1 MRIMRFMEPRG
12 PRWRNAG
19 IFMVAVILGVG
30 YVIMRSYAAGPA
42 ATYIMSGASLGNG
55 ATVVAQ
61 ASAIGGSM
69 VQFGPAAS
77 PTPTPTPTSTPTP
90 TPSPT
95 STPTAGCSGAAHHVP
110 DGPDGTGHCWPGPNT
125 TGVPAGTALT
135 NYTGSCVIQTANTV
149 IQNKHINCRLDV
161 RATGVIV
168 RNSTILGVTSDS
180 AFSGSVQVEH
190 SEIDGGNDDS
200 YPAVGY
206 HDITLIATNLH
217 GGQHNY
223 QCDYNCTITDSWLH
237 DTYLGATSGAHENGF
252 ISNGGHDGVLTHN
265 TLECNRPDNGNGG
278 GCTAATSLF
287 GDFDAIS
294 RFTFDHNLY
303 VSPNAG
309 SYCAYGG
316 SGKSG
321 LPDHVVF
328 TNNIFQKGPNG
339 HCSYYGP
346 ITAFDPARPGNIW
359 TNNKYDD
366 GTVVNSSL

>member
-1 MRIMRFMEPRG
+1 MRLLHKLINKRPQ
-12 PRWRNAG
+12 NLYTNLLIA
-19 IFMVAVILGVG
+19 VAVAVGVATTG
-30 YVIMRSYAAGPA
+30 FLLSKSGAAGFFA
-42 ATYIMSGASLGNG
+42 GTESEQATLSGNASLVSDAGASGG
-55 ATVVAQ
+55 Q
-61 ASAIGGSM
+61 AIA
-69 VQFGPAAS
+69 FNA
-77 PTPTPTPTSTPTP
+77 PTPPPPP
-90 TPSPT
+90 PPSGGVT
-95 STPTAGCSGAAHHVP
+95 CTGAAHHVP
-110 DGPDGTGHCWPGPNT
+110 DGPDGTGTCWPGPLT
-125 TGVPAGTALT
+125 TGVPAGTTLT
-135 NYTGSCVIQTANTV
+135 NYTGSCTIQTANTV
-149 IQNKHINCRLDV
+149 IENKHINCRLNI
-161 RATGVIV
+161 RAAGIIV

-180 AFSGSVQVEH
+180 AFSGSVQIEH

-206 HDITLIATNLH
+206 HDITLIAVNLH

-223 QCDYNCTITDSWLH
+223 QCDNNCTITDSWLH

-252 ISNGGHDGVLTHN
+252 ISNGGHDCLLRHN
-265 TLECNRPDNGNGG
+265 SLECNRADNGHGG

-303 VSPNAG
+303 VSPDVG

-321 LPDHVVF
+321 RPDRVVF

-339 HCSYYGP
+339 HCGYYGP
-346 ITAFDPARPGNIW
+346 ITAFDPARPGNVW